1 MTFSQKR
8 LPKSQIALE
17 VKLDP
22 EEVANHRP
30 KAIEALVKGLQIEG
44 FRPGHIPL
52 SIAEKHLGDAVILE
66 EAARLA
72 IGEAY
77 VGIVKQENF
86 DVIGE
91 PEVQVMKLAQGNP
104 LEFRVQVAV
113 LPNVELGDYKKIAG
127 QSSRKKVAV
136 EEQEVEKT
144 LEWLRESRK
153 TKDGLSS
160 KDVIPELTNEFA
172 QGMGNFKDLESL
184 RASIKEG
191 MQYEKEGQEK
201 ERLRQEIIE
210 KVADQSKLE
219 IPDVLVER
227 EKNVLLSQIKQGVAQ
242 TLQISFEEY
251 LKNTKKTEKE
261 IFDSFAKEAEQRV
274 KRFLVMREIAAR
286 EKIGPTREEVEREM
300 NTILEHYKNAQQG
313 RQKLDEGRLWE
324 YTEGVLRHEKT
335 LQFLEQFA
343 SL

>member
-1 MTFSQKR
+1 MTFSKKK

-22 EEVANHRP
+22 EEVGNHRP
-30 KAIEALVKGLQIEG
+30 KAIEALARELRIEG
-44 FRPGHIPL
+44 FRLGHVP
-52 SIAEKHLGDAVILE
+52 SAIAEKHLGDEAILK

-77 VGIVKQENF
+77 IGIIRQENL

-91 PEVQVMKLAQGNP
+91 PEIQITKLAQGNQ
-104 LEFRVQVAV
+104 LEFRVQVALLPAIE
-113 LPNVELGDYKKIAG
+113 LPNYKKIAG

-144 LEWLRESRK
+144 LTWLRESRK
-153 TKDGLSS
+153 TTDGAT
-160 KDVIPELTNEFA
+160 PELTNEFA
-172 QGMGNFKDLESL
+172 QGVGNFKDLETL
-184 RASIKEG
+184 RASVKEG

-210 KVADQSKLE
+210 KIADQSKLE
-219 IPDVLVER
+219 VPEVLLER
-227 EKNVLLSQIKQGVAQ
+227 EKNVLLGQVKQGVAQ

-251 LKNTKKTEKE
+251 LQNVKKTEKE
-261 IFDSFAKEAEQRV
+261 VFDSFAQEAEKRV
-274 KRFLVMREIAAR
+274 KRFLVLRQIASQ
-286 EKIGPTREEVEREM
+286 EKIGPEQEEIEREM
-300 NTILEHYKNAQQG
+300 NTILQHYGNAQQG
-313 RQKLDEGRLWE
+313 KQKLDPARLRE

-343 SL
+343 KT